1 MTFSILA
8 CVAIIAVIGGVTFAL
23 VGKRRQPP
31 VDPEETESSP
41 GKLTRTRLGIY
52 IAAGGT
58 VCLVLWSLGILH

>member
-23 VGKRRQPP
+23 VSKRPEPP
-31 VDPEETESSP
+31 VDPEETESGSR
-41 GKLTRTRLGIY
+41 KLTRTRLGIY